1 MSSPKRHFNPN
12 EEHIWGPILLELAR
26 KRCTISTITGKFKCG
41 YQTLAQNDSA
51 MEYVRLGWAEHDEEV
66 LDLILA
72 QAKDDPM
79 LYEESVDRTS
89 VRNLKA
95 SAIKT
100 LYTTMMQVIPPA
112 PAEVERV
119 KRLTDEELAA
129 EITKIANAKRNQ

>member
-72 QAKDDPM
+72 QAKDETNRLINEKIDISTPKVEKKTTAVAPPSKEAKQPPKKSIKD
-79 LYEESVDRTS
+79 L
-89 VRNLKA
+89 LKEHGG
-95 SAIKT
+95 S
-100 LYTTMMQVIPPA
+100 Q
-112 PAEVERV
+112 
-119 KRLTDEELAA
+119 
-129 EITKIANAKRNQ
+129 